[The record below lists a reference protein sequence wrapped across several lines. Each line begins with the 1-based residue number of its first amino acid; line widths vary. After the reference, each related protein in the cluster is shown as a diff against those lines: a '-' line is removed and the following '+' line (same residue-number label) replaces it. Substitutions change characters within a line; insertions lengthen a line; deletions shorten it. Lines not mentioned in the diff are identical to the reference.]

1 MLTSCLDGPV
11 GSEWKWNQT
20 IGHLVDRPG
29 RTGTWGYYNTDGL
42 GLAEYLNWCVDLGVE
57 PILAVFDGLYQRVN
71 PPYLIIA
78 QDMLAPYVQDSLNEL
93 EYVMGSINTTYGA
106 LRASHGYP
114 DPWNVKYFEIGN
126 EDNLSGGEL

>member
-1 MLTSCLDGPV
+1 LSIVL
-11 GSEWKWNQT
+11 E
-20 IGHLVDRPG
+20 G
-29 RTGTWGYYNTDGL
+29 RVHYNTDGL

-57 PILAVFDGLYQRVN
+57 PILATFDGLYQRVN

-78 QDMLAPYVQDSLNEL
+78 QNMLAPYVQDSLNEL
-93 EYVMGSINTTYGA
+93 EYVMGSVNTTYGA

-114 DPWNVKYFEIGN
+114 DPWKVKYFEIGN